1 MMMMIFFLIIVL
13 SFRRSVE
20 ARERRSNF
28 ETFVAVFFFYEQRA
42 RIRAT

>member
-1 MMMMIFFLIIVL
+1 MMMIFFLSSSCRFVE
-13 SFRRSVE
+13 VKE